1 VQVITLCIVA
11 LVYLSEDVAAW
22 SPWKPGLT
30 SPPRVLLSFIGPAI
44 ALGACWIIFRFC
56 RKAMERRGSWRAVT
70 LADRILMLWG
80 WLAIVIHIFNLT
92 VLDLLGATRRSMGD
106 WVIVDE
112 VIALLPPVLIILGA
126 WWCYYPINR
135 RLREAA
141 LIRHL
146 DTGKPIYP
154 VWTRGQYVLSQARLH
169 FGLVLLPAIIIMGW
183 AETVEMFWD
192 VEVGPGAPGWIRGAA
207 LAVGV
212 GAIFLFSPT
221 LMTRIWDTTPLARG
235 DLRDRL
241 ERLCASHRVR
251 VRRLLVWH
259 THGGMIN
266 GAVMG
271 LIGRLRYIL
280 LTDALLDTM
289 TTTQVEAVM
298 AHEVGH
304 ARRHHLPWLAVCLI
318 AILSAVGLGTSLVV
332 RAVEPYVQDSSVRLE
347 LDPSWEAGRGVPDDR
362 PLSAVRLLRS
372 RQGADWLEPL
382 GLITTIVISLGAFG
396 WTSRRFERQADTFA
410 IQHLSGLTHDG
421 GAECTITPEAA
432 GAMTD
437 ALQVVAELNHIPT
450 KRHSWRHGSIH
461 WRQNYLRTLI
471 GRRCNVLP
479 IDRQMRLIRI
489 VAAVLLVVSM
499 GLTWWLDGIG

>member
-1 VQVITLCIVA
+1 MLLIVA
-11 LVYLSEDVAAW
+11 LVYLSEDAARW
-22 SPWKPGLT
+22 SPWKPDLT
-30 SPPRVLLSFIGPAI
+30 GSQRLALGFLGPAI
-44 ALGACWIIFRFC
+44 AIGACWIIFSFC
-56 RKAMERRGSWRAVT
+56 RHRMEQRGSWRAVR
-70 LADRILMLWG
+70 LADRALALWG
-80 WLAIVIHIFNLT
+80 WLAIALHIFNLA
-92 VLDLLGATRRSMGD
+92 VLDLLGAIRAAMGN

-112 VIALLPPVLIILGA
+112 SLAVLPPVLIILGA

-135 RLREAA
+135 RLRESS

-154 VWTRGQYVLSQARLH
+154 IWTRRQYVLSQARLH
-169 FGLVLLPAIIIMGW
+169 FGLVLLPAMLIMSW
-183 AETVEMFWD
+183 AETVEMVWRAQA
-192 VEVGPGAPGWIRGAA
+192 GADSPAWIRGAA
-207 LAVGV
+207 LAIGV
-212 GAIFLFSPT
+212 GAIFLFAPT
-221 LMTRIWDTTPLARG
+221 LMIRIWDTTPLGHG
-235 DLRDRL
+235 DLRHRL

-251 VRRLLVWH
+251 IRRLLVWH

-280 LTDALLDTM
+280 LTDALLESM

-318 AILSAVGLGTSLVV
+318 AILSAVGLATSLVM
-332 RAVEPYVQDSSVRLE
+332 RAAEPYVQGSSMRFEV
-347 LDPSWEAGRGVPDDR
+347 DPSWEAVRGVPDDR
-362 PLSAVRLLRS
+362 PLSAVRFVRS
-372 RQGADWLEPL
+372 RPGADWLEPL
-382 GLITTIVISLGAFG
+382 GLISTVVISLGAFG

-450 KRHSWRHGSIH
+450 KRRSWRHGSIR
-461 WRQNYLRTLI
+461 WRQNYLHSLI
-471 GRRCNVLP
+471 GRRCNALP
-479 IDRQMRLIRI
+479 IDRQMRLIQA
-489 VAAVLLVVSM
+489 VAAVMLVVSM
-499 GLTWWLDGIG
+499 GLTWWLDGFG